1 MARMLTDIQY
11 DRCKTARARIRGEK
25 LLIRIPLRWPAER
38 KLDAIRRFAAWAEKQ
53 KVLPSPSA
61 PPPSLDPA
69 EFSRLVERVNQE
81 TFDVPINGVK
91 LGNARYS
98 RLAQVNVKTKN
109 LTFSRFAVA
118 GMPEKALRYLVVH
131 ELAHLL
137 VPNHSPA
144 FWQQVA
150 LHVPDFR
157 LQRHIARE
165 HYRSAVQRLEG

>member
-1 MARMLTDIQY
+1 MLTDIQY

-38 KLDAIRRFAAWAEKQ
+38 KLDAIRQFAAWAAKQ
-53 KVLPSPSA
+53 KVLPSSSA
-61 PPPSLDPA
+61 PPPFVDPS
-69 EFSRLVERVNQE
+69 EFSRLVEKINLE
-81 TFDVPINGVK
+81 TFDVSINRIR
-91 LGNARYS
+91 LGKARYS

-109 LTFSRFAVA
+109 LTFSRYAVA

-137 VPNHSPA
+137 VPNHSSA
-144 FWQQVA
+144 FWEQVA

-157 LQRHIARE
+157 LQRRIARD
-165 HYRSAVQRLEG
+165 HYRASVQQPDG